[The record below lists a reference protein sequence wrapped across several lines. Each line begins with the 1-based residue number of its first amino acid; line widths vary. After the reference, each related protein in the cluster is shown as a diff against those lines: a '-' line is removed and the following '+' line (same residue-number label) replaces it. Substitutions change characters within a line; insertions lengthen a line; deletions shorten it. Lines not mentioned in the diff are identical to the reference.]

1 MRYLKYLALVTVL
14 IIPATFA
21 HGQVAVGIGVGFGP
35 GYGYV
40 AGPPV
45 CHYGYYGFYPYA
57 CAPYGYYG
65 PDWFV
70 GGAFIGAGPWYH
82 SYWGRGFYGRSGWS
96 YDRGFHG
103 RDSYGGREYNGG
115 GRGYYRGGYGGGYAH
130 GSHGGGYARGGFSGG
145 VHGGGGGFRR

>member
-14 IIPATFA
+14 IIPAAFA
-21 HGQVAVGIGVGFGP
+21 HGEVAVGVGVGFGP
-35 GYGYV
+35 AYGYV
-40 AGPPV
+40 GGPPV
-45 CHYGYYGFYPYA
+45 CHYGYYSFYPYA

-70 GGAFIGAGPWYH
+70 GGVFIGAGPWYH